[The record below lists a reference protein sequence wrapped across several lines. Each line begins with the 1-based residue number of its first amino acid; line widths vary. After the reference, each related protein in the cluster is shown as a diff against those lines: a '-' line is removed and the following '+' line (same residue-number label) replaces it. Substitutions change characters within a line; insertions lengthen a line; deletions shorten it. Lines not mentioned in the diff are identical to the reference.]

1 MLARDSLRESNRVG
15 QERSDAWSKAGDEI
29 EQDLWI
35 QNKAW
40 NGVGVWGRYVV
51 DQRNST
57 SVKRR
62 GENSRGQVLQQ
73 LGPLA
78 SPFMQR
84 HSQWGGPRGPAPL
97 KYYFYCFYFV
107 AIMIN
112 FGLENCLIL
121 MRMYRVCFWS
131 WRVEK
136 TVLCLFSLLLI
147 KTVRT

>member
-1 MLARDSLRESNRVG
+1 MLARDSLRESNRVR

-29 EQDLWI
+29 DQDLWI
-35 QNKAW
+35 QIGMELGFEDVTLWIREILRPLK
-40 NGVGVWGRYVV
+40 GVGRTAEGKGIAFEGAQGGR
-51 DQRNST
+51 
-57 SVKRR
+57 
-62 GENSRGQVLQQ
+62 
-73 LGPLA
+73 
-78 SPFMQR
+78 
-84 HSQWGGPRGPAPL
+84 APL

-131 WRVEK
+131 WRVEI

-147 KTVRT
+147 KRDRT